1 MAENL
6 HKGHRLRVKT
16 RFLKEGLDGFAD
28 HQILE
33 FLLYYAIPMKDT
45 NELAHKIL
53 KEFGSISSIFEA
65 HPKDIMKRC
74 NVTENIAILIS
85 LVPHLAKRYNQDKW
99 GNKPCLNTSSK
110 VGKYATNLFTGRV
123 YESFFLICL
132 DNQGNLNNT
141 VLLHEGTID
150 EVSVY
155 PRLVVEAAIRYNAA
169 MVVLAHNHPSGSLV
183 PSDDDKS
190 TTIRVRSALNAIS
203 VRLIDHI
210 IVAGTEYYSFSE
222 NGFDLS

>member
-6 HKGHRLRVKT
+6 HKGHRLRVKK
-16 RFLKEGLDGFAD
+16 RFVKEGLDSFAD
-28 HQILE
+28 HQVLE

-53 KEFGSISSIFEA
+53 KEFGSLSRVFEA
-65 HPKDIMKRC
+65 HPNDIVKRC
-74 NVTENIAILIS
+74 NLSENTAILIS
-85 LVPHLAKRYNQDKW
+85 LIPHLAKRYNQDKW
-99 GNKPCLNTSSK
+99 GNKPCLNTSAK
-110 VGKYATNLFTGRV
+110 VGQYATTLFTGKV

-132 DNQGNLNNT
+132 DNQANLNNS

-155 PRLVVEAAIRYNAA
+155 PRLVVEAALRYNAA
-169 MVVLAHNHPSGSLV
+169 MVILAHNHPSGKLI
-183 PSDDDKS
+183 PSEEDIN

-203 VRLIDHI
+203 VKLIDHI
-210 IVAGTEYYSFSE
+210 IIAGNEYYSFSE
-222 NGFDLS
+222 NGFDLT

>member
-6 HKGHRLRVKT
+6 HKGHRLRVKK

-53 KEFGSISSIFEA
+53 KEFGSISNVFEA
-65 HPKDIMKRC
+65 HPNDIMKRC

-110 VGKYATNLFTGRV
+110 VGNYAIDLFTGRV

-132 DNQGNLNNT
+132 DNQGNLNNA

-190 TTIRVRSALNAIS
+190 TTIRVRTALNAIS